1 MSRLLTPDEVAERL
15 RVPRATLSQWRY
27 LRSGPP
33 AIRVGR
39 HLRYPEDGFEAWLKQ
54 LAEAERTAAR

>member
-27 LRSGPP
+27 LREGPP
-33 AIRVGR
+33 AIKVGR
-39 HLRYPEDGFEAWLKQ
+39 HLRYPEDGLEAWLNN
-54 LAEAERTAAR
+54 LAKAERASAR